1 MTETRAGEAEGG
13 MEDYVEHNW
22 TKESGHGK
30 ELLRDK
36 AASTCPV

>member
-1 MTETRAGEAEGG
+1 
-13 MEDYVEHNW
+13 MEDYLEHTW

-36 AASTCPV
+36 ERRRAASTCPV